1 MTPVR
6 PNQCRQ
12 CRVPIQDRRTLCY
25 IRDRW
30 ICRDCATY
38 WDWWDG
44 LDLVE
49 KLTEYQETYEYLL
62 KYGAAAPS
70 TVEQLWKLPA
80 RGGSFF
86 TSPEGGV
93 A

>member
-12 CRVPIQDRRTLCY
+12 CRVTMEDRRKMRY
-25 IRDRW
+25 IRNRW
-30 ICRDCATY
+30 MCFECADY

-44 LDLVE
+44 LTSDE
-49 KLTEYQETYEYLL
+49 KSKEFQETYEYLL
-62 KYGAAAPS
+62 KHGAAGPA
-70 TVEQLWKLPA
+70 TVQRLWKLPA

-86 TSPEGGV
+86 ALPQGGV